1 MKNILEFEH
10 FAYRK
15 MSTVLNCGHFS
26 SETQSGKFNIT
37 TTKYP
42 NNMTFLIKE
51 RNSFTQLSFPKVK
64 MSEVFYFHPIIKQ
77 IQELRKLLLW
87 WIREHTRTVEG
98 TWNRAR
104 LMHSVKG
111 MKKWVSIPG
120 GPCT

>member
-1 MKNILEFEH
+1 MLSAMCILAEQGGFVEIKNIPEFEH

-15 MSTVLNCGHFS
+15 MSTVLHCGHFS

-87 WIREHTRTVEG
+87 WILG
-98 TWNRAR
+98 T
-104 LMHSVKG
+104 H
-111 MKKWVSIPG
+111 
-120 GPCT
+120 